1 MINVPDLCFREDL
14 LIINRFVHVRFV
26 CKETLKHCKYLGLN
40 KSSTRKIFKKV
51 QNSFVKNPVL
61 SFENCKVLGLG
72 LDISSLKQYIDL
84 LILEQSEDI
93 VIQIE

>member
-1 MINVPDLCFREDL
+1 MIKVPDLCLKEEL
-14 LIINRFVHVRFV
+14 QIINRFVHVRFV
-26 CKETLKHCKYLGLN
+26 CKETLTYCKYLKLN

-51 QNSFVKNPVL
+51 QNNFVKNPVL

-84 LILEQSEDI
+84 LILEQFGDT